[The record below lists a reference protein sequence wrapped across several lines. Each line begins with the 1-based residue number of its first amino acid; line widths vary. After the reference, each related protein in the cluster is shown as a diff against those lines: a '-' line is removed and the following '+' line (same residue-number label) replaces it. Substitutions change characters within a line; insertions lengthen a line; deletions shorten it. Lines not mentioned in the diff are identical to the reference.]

1 MVDKFLT
8 IGTQLQHL
16 FQMRC
21 YSVGTNLAYVYRPEV
36 EKNKKMP
43 LLIMLHGAT
52 QSALEFSGQTQMN
65 KLAEKYGFCVA
76 YVDKNIMYNPIQA
89 FDWITPKEENHD
101 IKSVEELISTL
112 ISRDDIDKEKIYIA
126 GLSAGAALT
135 AMFVEKNPH
144 MIAGAAMIAGLPAN
158 SATTIKEAKEA
169 MKEGSKN
176 QQSYH
181 VSNPHIKKC
190 LKFLII
196 HGNVDDV
203 VKIKNSQI
211 TYEAMK
217 ELIDYTDDN
226 RLNNSGEKSIAN
238 FSNGN
243 KITSTIAKNG
253 SKVVL
258 EEINGMNHVWR
269 GGDSQFRYSDI
280 GEKDNQFSVSEKI
293 VTFFELNQ
301 SINLANKKEVLRNIE
316 KLRSI
321 TDNKSIH
328 AHSKGF

>member
-1 MVDKFLT
+1 MVEKFLT

-21 YSVGTNLAYVYRPEV
+21 YRVGTNLAYIYRPVV
-36 EKNKKMP
+36 EKDKKMP

-76 YVDKNIMYNPIQA
+76 FIDKSIMSNPIQA
-89 FDWITPKEENHD
+89 FDWITPKEDNHD
-101 IKSVEELISTL
+101 IKSIENLIS
-112 ISRDDIDKEKIYIA
+112 IMSVRDDIDTEKIYIA

-158 SATTIKEAKEA
+158 SATTLKEAKQA

-176 QQSYH
+176 NQSYH
-181 VSNPHIKKC
+181 VDNPHIVKC

-196 HGNVDDV
+196 HGNHDEV
-203 VKIKNSQI
+203 VQLKNSQI
-211 TYEAMK
+211 TYKAMQ

-226 RLNNSGEKSIAN
+226 SLKNSSEKTVDN
-238 FSNGN
+238 FQNGN
-243 KITSTIAKNG
+243 KVNSTTAKNG

-258 EEINGMNHVWR
+258 EEINKMNHVWR
-269 GGDSQFRYSDI
+269 GGDLTFKYSDI
-280 GEKDNQFSVSEKI
+280 GESDNQFSVSEKI
-293 VTFFELNQ
+293 VSFFELNKN
-301 SINLANKKEVLRNIE
+301 INLANKKEVLKNIE
-316 KLRSI
+316 RIRGI
-321 TDNKSIH
+321 TENKNVNILIV
-328 AHSKGF
+328 